1 MSGSNPT
8 EPYPDLSMNHDTI
21 VVPDLNAEQPPK
33 ATRKRWPWVLLG
45 VVVFIALLV
54 VVAEFIAR
62 AMLPGIARGIVVEQ
76 LDLPADQQLDV
87 EARGVLLPQL
97 IGGNLD
103 ELRLRTESVTFDGLT
118 VAADVTV
125 TGVPLRGGD
134 LGSATGAV
142 RIAEDQF
149 AALLEGI
156 DLPIDEVTLAAPD
169 VQASASIP
177 VLGFTI
183 PVSLTVMP
191 GVAEGDLTF
200 TPVRVAISGL
210 VVEAADVA
218 DRFGELGGELTSTQ
232 RVCIADQLPAG
243 VLLTSV
249 EVIGKEL
256 VIDVDVDGAIAT
268 NAALQENGT
277 CQR

>member
-8 EPYPDLSMNHDTI
+8 EPYPDLSLNHDTI
-21 VVPDLNAEQPPK
+21 VVPDLNTEQPPK
-33 ATRKRWPWVLLG
+33 PTRKRWPWVLLG

-87 EARGVLLPQL
+87 EATGVLLPQL

-103 ELRLRTESVTFDGLT
+103 ELRLRTQSVTFDGLT
-118 VAADVTV
+118 VAADVTA

-134 LGSATGAV
+134 LGSATGTV

-149 AALLEGI
+149 ASLLKGI

-177 VLGFTI
+177 VLGITI
-183 PVSLTVMP
+183 PVSLTVTP

-249 EVIGKEL
+249 EVIGKDL

>member
-1 MSGSNPT
+1 MSGTNPT
-8 EPYPDLSMNHDTI
+8 EPYPDLSLNHDTI
-21 VVPDLNAEQPPK
+21 VVPDLTAEQPPK
-33 ATRKRWPWVLLG
+33 TTRKRWPWVLLG
-45 VVVFIALLV
+45 GVVLVALLV

-62 AMLPGIARGIVVEQ
+62 AMLPGIARGIVIEQ

-87 EARGVLLPQL
+87 EATGILLPQL

-103 ELRLRTESVTFDGLT
+103 ELRLTTESVSFDGLT
-118 VAADVTV
+118 VAADVTA
-125 TGVPLRGGD
+125 TGIPLRGGD
-134 LGSATGAV
+134 LGAAAGTV

-149 AALLEGI
+149 AGLLSGI
-156 DLPIDEVTLAAPD
+156 DLPIEAVTLQAPD

-183 PVSLTVMP
+183 PVALTVTP

-200 TPVRVAISGL
+200 TPVRVAVSGL

-218 DRFGELGGELTSTQ
+218 DRFGELGSELTSTQ

-243 VLLTSV
+243 ILLTSV
-249 EVIGKEL
+249 EIVEKDV

-268 NAALQENGT
+268 DAALQANGS
-277 CQR
+277 CER